1 MHKIL
6 KMYSKKGDFI
16 NYERM
21 SFNMKKVLAIDLGAS
36 SGRGIIAK
44 IEDGKIN
51 LKEIH
56 RFQNN
61 GVWAGNDFLW
71 DVLHLLDEIKQ
82 AIVKANNDGG
92 FDLIG
97 IDTWGVDYAL
107 LDSDGALLTNP
118 VHYRDVRNAT
128 GRKEASEVMDIK
140 EIYKKTGIQI
150 LDFNTLFQLVYEKN
164 HKNHILENAKTFLFM
179 PDLLNYFLTGVA
191 KNEYTIASTSQMLNP
206 YTKNWD
212 FDLLEKFGINT
223 DIFCDIIMPGKKI
236 GQLSDKVCEELKVK
250 KADVIAVGSHDTAS
264 AVVSVPSDKKD
275 FVYISCGTWSLF
287 GTELDEPNITEKGY
301 LSSYTNEGGCGGK
314 IRFLTNIMGLWLIQE
329 SRRTYKKE
337 GKDLSFADLEAQARE
352 SEPFKCFIDPDY
364 PEFGK
369 PGDIPG
375 RIAEY
380 CKKTGQRA
388 PETIGETVRCIYESL
403 ALKYRLALINLED
416 ISGKKFEKINIV
428 GGGTKDPFL
437 CAMTSDACNI
447 DVDAGPVEATALG
460 NIAMCLIS
468 AGEIKDIAEAR
479 KIIANSFPLKSYKP
493 NHTKE
498 WDEAFERFKKVIEKQ

>member
-1 MHKIL
+1 
-6 KMYSKKGDFI
+6 
-16 NYERM
+16 
-21 SFNMKKVLAIDLGAS
+21 MKRVLAIDLGAS
-36 SGRGIIAK
+36 SGRGIIAQM
-44 IEDGKIN
+44 ENGKIN

-71 DVLHLLDEIKQ
+71 DVLHLIDEIKQ

-97 IDTWGVDYAL
+97 IDTWGVDYGL
-107 LDSDGALLTNP
+107 LDKDGSLLTNP
-118 VHYRDVRNAT
+118 IHYRDARNDI
-128 GRKEASEVMDIK
+128 GQKEAFEIMSDK
-140 EIYKKTGIQI
+140 EIYEKTGIQI
-150 LDFNTLFQLVYEKN
+150 LNFNTLYQLVYAKN
-164 HKNHILENAKTFLFM
+164 HKNHILENAKTFLFI

-212 FDLLEKFGINT
+212 FELLEKFGINT
-223 DIFCDIIMPGKKI
+223 DIFCDIIMPGQKI
-236 GQLSDKVCEELKVK
+236 GSLSDKVCEELKVK

-264 AVVSVPSDKKD
+264 AVVSVPSDKKN

-287 GTELDEPNITEKGY
+287 GTELDEPNITEAGY

-337 GKDLSFADLEAQARE
+337 GKDLSFADLEAMARE

-369 PGDIPG
+369 PGDIPK
-375 RIAEY
+375 RIYEY
-380 CKKTGQRA
+380 CKKTGQRT

-403 ALKYRLALINLED
+403 ALKYKLSLINLEK
-416 ISGKKFEKINIV
+416 ITGKKFEKINIV

-437 CAMTSDACNI
+437 CTMTADACDTEVN
-447 DVDAGPVEATALG
+447 AGPIEATALG
-460 NIAMCLIS
+460 NIAMCLIN

-479 KIIANSFPLKSYKP
+479 RIIANSFPVKEYKP
-493 NHTKE
+493 NHTAE
-498 WDEAFERFKKVIEKQ
+498 WGEAFERFKKVIEK

>member
-6 KMYSKKGDFI
+6 KMYSKKRDFI

-337 GKDLSFADLEAQARE
+337 GKDLTFADLEAQARE

-498 WDEAFERFKKVIEKQ
+498 WDEAFERFKKIIEKQ

>member
-1 MHKIL
+1 
-6 KMYSKKGDFI
+6 
-16 NYERM
+16 
-21 SFNMKKVLAIDLGAS
+21 MKKVLAIDLGAS
-36 SGRGIIAK
+36 SGRGIIAYL
-44 IEDGKIN
+44 DGGKIS

-61 GVWAGNDFLW
+61 GVWAGDDFLW

-97 IDTWGVDYAL
+97 IDTWGVDYGL
-107 LDSDGALLTNP
+107 LDKDGSLLANP
-118 VHYRDVRNAT
+118 VHYRDARNAI
-128 GRKEASEVMDIK
+128 GQKEAFDTMSAK
-140 EIYKKTGIQI
+140 EIYEKTGIQI
-150 LDFNTLFQLVYEKN
+150 LDFNTLYQLVYAKN

-191 KNEYTIASTSQMLNP
+191 KNEYTIASTSQMLDP
-206 YTKNWD
+206 HTKKWN
-212 FDLLEKFGINT
+212 FELLKKFGINT
-223 DIFCDIIMPGKKI
+223 DMLCGIIMPGEKL
-236 GQLSDKVCEELKVK
+236 GELSDRVCEELKVK

-287 GTELDEPNITEKGY
+287 GTELDEPNITEEGY

-329 SRRTYKKE
+329 SRRTYIKE
-337 GKDLSFADLEAQARE
+337 GKDLSFADLEALARK

-369 PGDIPG
+369 PGDIPK
-375 RIAEY
+375 RIREY
-380 CKKTGQRA
+380 CEKTGQRA

-403 ALKYRLALINLED
+403 ALKYKYSLINLEK
-416 ISGKKFEKINIV
+416 ITGKKFEKINIV

-437 CAMTSDACNI
+437 CAMTADACNI
-447 DVDAGPVEATALG
+447 CVDAGPVEATALG

-479 KIIANSFPLKSYKP
+479 KIIADSFPLKHYEP
-493 NHTKE
+493 NHTAD
-498 WDEAFERFKKVIEKQ
+498 WDSAFERFKKILGK

>member
-337 GKDLSFADLEAQARE
+337 GKDLTFADLEAQARE

-375 RIAEY
+375 RIVEY

>member
-1 MHKIL
+1 
-6 KMYSKKGDFI
+6 
-16 NYERM
+16 
-21 SFNMKKVLAIDLGAS
+21 MKKVLAIDLGAS

-337 GKDLSFADLEAQARE
+337 GKDLTFADLEAQARE

>member
-6 KMYSKKGDFI
+6 KMYSKKRDFI

-337 GKDLSFADLEAQARE
+337 GKDLTFADLEAQARE

>member
-6 KMYSKKGDFI
+6 KMCSKKRDFI

-337 GKDLSFADLEAQARE
+337 GKDLTFADLEAQARE

-468 AGEIKDIAEAR
+468 AGEIKDITEAR